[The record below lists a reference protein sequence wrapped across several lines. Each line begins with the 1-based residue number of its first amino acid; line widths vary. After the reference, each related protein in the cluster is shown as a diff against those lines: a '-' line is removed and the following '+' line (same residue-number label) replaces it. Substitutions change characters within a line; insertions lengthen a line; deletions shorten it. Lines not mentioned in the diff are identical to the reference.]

1 MAASDAEPLP
11 QVVTE
16 AIVIIDLVESTLTS
30 ICSDGMRSAAI
41 RFATFEPWSAR
52 SGKAAGCVV
61 SGAPVTAIF

>member
-41 RFATFEPWSAR
+41 RFEIFEL
-52 SGKAAGCVV
+52 
-61 SGAPVTAIF
+61 